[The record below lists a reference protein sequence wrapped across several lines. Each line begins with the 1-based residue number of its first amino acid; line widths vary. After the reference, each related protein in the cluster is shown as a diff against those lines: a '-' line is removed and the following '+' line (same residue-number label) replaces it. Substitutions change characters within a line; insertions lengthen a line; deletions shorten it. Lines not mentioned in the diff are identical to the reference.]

1 MSKTI
6 RRKGLKNVHGLYEW
20 RNEVRNRENA
30 SDVYFH
36 SDMMSR
42 KGGSYD
48 FTSQPCRE
56 IKKATKR
63 LTRTQISQ
71 LSIVALYFYPADAGW
86 MESVS
91 YRCAVAL
98 GGGGFRT
105 APYTFYSAL
114 QAD

>member
-6 RRKGLKNVHGLYEW
+6 RRKGLKNVHRLYEW

-63 LTRTQISQ
+63 LTRTQIRQ
-71 LSIVALYFYPADAGW
+71 LSKTSFLDEDFDIDSKSPKKAANSTYMYW
-86 MESVS
+86 
-91 YRCAVAL
+91 
-98 GGGGFRT
+98 
-105 APYTFYSAL
+105 
-114 QAD
+114 

>member
-6 RRKGLKNVHGLYEW
+6 RRKGLKNVNGLYEW

-42 KGGSYD
+42 KGGSHD

-63 LTRTQISQ
+63 LTRTQIRQ
-71 LSIVALYFYPADAGW
+71 LSKTDFLDEDFDIDSKSPKKAANSTYMYW
-86 MESVS
+86 
-91 YRCAVAL
+91 
-98 GGGGFRT
+98 
-105 APYTFYSAL
+105 
-114 QAD
+114 

>member
-63 LTRTQISQ
+63 LTRTQIRQ
-71 LSIVALYFYPADAGW
+71 LSKTSFLDEYFDIDSKSPKKAAQSTYMYW
-86 MESVS
+86 
-91 YRCAVAL
+91 
-98 GGGGFRT
+98 
-105 APYTFYSAL
+105 
-114 QAD
+114 

>member
-30 SDVYFH
+30 SEVYYH

-63 LTRTQISQ
+63 LTRTQIRQ
-71 LSIVALYFYPADAGW
+71 LSKTSFLDEDFDIDSKSPKKAAQSTYMYW
-86 MESVS
+86 
-91 YRCAVAL
+91 
-98 GGGGFRT
+98 
-105 APYTFYSAL
+105 
-114 QAD
+114 

>member
-30 SDVYFH
+30 SDAYFH

-63 LTRTQISQ
+63 LTRTQIRQ
-71 LSIVALYFYPADAGW
+71 LSKTSFLDEDFDIDSKSPKKAAKNAYMYW
-86 MESVS
+86 
-91 YRCAVAL
+91 
-98 GGGGFRT
+98 
-105 APYTFYSAL
+105 
-114 QAD
+114 

>member
-63 LTRTQISQ
+63 LTRTQIRQFSKTSFLDEDFDIDSKSPKKAAQ
-71 LSIVALYFYPADAGW
+71 STYMYW
-86 MESVS
+86 
-91 YRCAVAL
+91 
-98 GGGGFRT
+98 
-105 APYTFYSAL
+105 
-114 QAD
+114 

>member
-30 SDVYFH
+30 SEVYYH

-63 LTRTQISQ
+63 LTRTQIRQ
-71 LSIVALYFYPADAGW
+71 LSKTSFLDEDFDIDSKSPKKAANSTYMYW
-86 MESVS
+86 
-91 YRCAVAL
+91 
-98 GGGGFRT
+98 
-105 APYTFYSAL
+105 
-114 QAD
+114 

>member
-6 RRKGLKNVHGLYEW
+6 RRKGLKNVNGLYEW

-48 FTSQPCRE
+48 FTGQPCRE

-63 LTRTQISQ
+63 LTRTQIRQ
-71 LSIVALYFYPADAGW
+71 LSKTSFLDEDFDIDSKSPKKAANSNYMYW
-86 MESVS
+86 
-91 YRCAVAL
+91 
-98 GGGGFRT
+98 
-105 APYTFYSAL
+105 
-114 QAD
+114 

>member
-63 LTRTQISQ
+63 LTRTQIRQ
-71 LSIVALYFYPADAGW
+71 LSKTSFLDEDFDIDSKSPKRKPL
-86 MESVS
+86 
-91 YRCAVAL
+91 
-98 GGGGFRT
+98 RT
-105 APYTFYSAL
+105 LICIGEVTR
-114 QAD
+114 

>member
-30 SDVYFH
+30 SEVYYH

-63 LTRTQISQ
+63 LTRTQIRQ
-71 LSIVALYFYPADAGW
+71 LSKTSLLDEDFDIDSKSPKKAAQNTYMYW
-86 MESVS
+86 
-91 YRCAVAL
+91 
-98 GGGGFRT
+98 
-105 APYTFYSAL
+105 
-114 QAD
+114 

>member
-30 SDVYFH
+30 SEVYYH

-42 KGGSYD
+42 KGGFYD

-63 LTRTQISQ
+63 LTRTQIRQ
-71 LSIVALYFYPADAGW
+71 LSKTSFLDEDFDIDSKSPKKAAQSTYMYW
-86 MESVS
+86 
-91 YRCAVAL
+91 
-98 GGGGFRT
+98 
-105 APYTFYSAL
+105 
-114 QAD
+114 

>member
-6 RRKGLKNVHGLYEW
+6 RRKGLKNVNGLYEW

-30 SDVYFH
+30 SDVYYH

-63 LTRTQISQ
+63 LTRTQIRQ
-71 LSIVALYFYPADAGW
+71 LSKT
-86 MESVS
+86 S
-91 YRCAVAL
+91 YLDEDFDIDSKSPKKAAQS
-98 GGGGFRT
+98 T
-105 APYTFYSAL
+105 YMYW
-114 QAD
+114 

>member
-6 RRKGLKNVHGLYEW
+6 RRKGLKNVNGLYEW
-20 RNEVRNRENA
+20 RNEARNRENA

-71 LSIVALYFYPADAGW
+71 LSKTSFLDEDFDIDSKSPKKAAQSTYMYW
-86 MESVS
+86 
-91 YRCAVAL
+91 
-98 GGGGFRT
+98 
-105 APYTFYSAL
+105 
-114 QAD
+114 

>member
-63 LTRTQISQ
+63 LTRTQIRQ
-71 LSIVALYFYPADAGW
+71 LSKT
-86 MESVS
+86 S
-91 YRCAVAL
+91 YLDEDFDIDSKSPKKAANS
-98 GGGGFRT
+98 T
-105 APYTFYSAL
+105 YMYW
-114 QAD
+114 

>member
-20 RNEVRNRENA
+20 RNEIRNRENA

-71 LSIVALYFYPADAGW
+71 LSKTSFLDEDFDIDSKSPKKAAQSTYMYW
-86 MESVS
+86 
-91 YRCAVAL
+91 
-98 GGGGFRT
+98 
-105 APYTFYSAL
+105 
-114 QAD
+114 

>member
-48 FTSQPCRE
+48 STSQPCKE

-63 LTRTQISQ
+63 LTRTQIRQ
-71 LSIVALYFYPADAGW
+71 LSKTSFLDEDFDIDSKSPKKAANSNYMYW
-86 MESVS
+86 
-91 YRCAVAL
+91 
-98 GGGGFRT
+98 
-105 APYTFYSAL
+105 
-114 QAD
+114 

>member
-48 FTSQPCRE
+48 FTSQPYRE
-56 IKKATKR
+56 IKKVTKR
-63 LTRTQISQ
+63 LTRTQIRQ
-71 LSIVALYFYPADAGW
+71 LSKTSFLDEDFDIDSKSPKKAAQNTYMYW
-86 MESVS
+86 
-91 YRCAVAL
+91 
-98 GGGGFRT
+98 
-105 APYTFYSAL
+105 
-114 QAD
+114 

>member
-6 RRKGLKNVHGLYEW
+6 RRKGLKNVNGLYEW

-71 LSIVALYFYPADAGW
+71 LSKTSFLDEDFDIDSKSPKKAAQSTYMYW
-86 MESVS
+86 
-91 YRCAVAL
+91 
-98 GGGGFRT
+98 
-105 APYTFYSAL
+105 
-114 QAD
+114 

>member
-30 SDVYFH
+30 SDIYFH

-63 LTRTQISQ
+63 ITRTQIRQ
-71 LSIVALYFYPADAGW
+71 LSKTSFLDEDFDIDSKSPKKAAKNVYMYW
-86 MESVS
+86 
-91 YRCAVAL
+91 
-98 GGGGFRT
+98 
-105 APYTFYSAL
+105 
-114 QAD
+114 

>member
-63 LTRTQISQ
+63 LTRTQIRQ
-71 LSIVALYFYPADAGW
+71 LSKT
-86 MESVS
+86 S
-91 YRCAVAL
+91 YLDEDFDIDSKSPKKAAQS
-98 GGGGFRT
+98 T
-105 APYTFYSAL
+105 YMYW
-114 QAD
+114 

>member
-30 SDVYFH
+30 SDDYFH

-56 IKKATKR
+56 IKEATKR
-63 LTRTQISQ
+63 LTRTQIRQ
-71 LSIVALYFYPADAGW
+71 LSKTSFLDEDFDIDSKSPKKAAKNVYMYW
-86 MESVS
+86 
-91 YRCAVAL
+91 
-98 GGGGFRT
+98 
-105 APYTFYSAL
+105 
-114 QAD
+114 

>member
-6 RRKGLKNVHGLYEW
+6 RRKGLKNVNGLYEW

-63 LTRTQISQ
+63 LTRTQIRQ
-71 LSIVALYFYPADAGW
+71 LSKTDFLDEDFDIDSKSPKKAANSTYMYW
-86 MESVS
+86 
-91 YRCAVAL
+91 
-98 GGGGFRT
+98 
-105 APYTFYSAL
+105 
-114 QAD
+114 

>member
-36 SDMMSR
+36 SDMLSR

-63 LTRTQISQ
+63 LTRTQIRQ
-71 LSIVALYFYPADAGW
+71 LSKT
-86 MESVS
+86 S
-91 YRCAVAL
+91 YLDEDFDIDSKSPKKAAQS
-98 GGGGFRT
+98 T
-105 APYTFYSAL
+105 YMYW
-114 QAD
+114 

>member
-6 RRKGLKNVHGLYEW
+6 RRKGLKNVHGFYEW

-30 SDVYFH
+30 SEVYYH

-42 KGGSYD
+42 KGGFYD

-63 LTRTQISQ
+63 LTRTQIRQ
-71 LSIVALYFYPADAGW
+71 LSKTSFLDEDFDIDSKSPKKAAQNTYMYW
-86 MESVS
+86 
-91 YRCAVAL
+91 
-98 GGGGFRT
+98 
-105 APYTFYSAL
+105 
-114 QAD
+114 

>member
-6 RRKGLKNVHGLYEW
+6 RRKGLKNVNGLYEW

-63 LTRTQISQ
+63 LTRTQIRQ
-71 LSIVALYFYPADAGW
+71 LSKTSFLDEDFDIDSKSPKKAANSNYMYW
-86 MESVS
+86 
-91 YRCAVAL
+91 
-98 GGGGFRT
+98 
-105 APYTFYSAL
+105 
-114 QAD
+114 

>member
-48 FTSQPCRE
+48 FTSQPCKE

-63 LTRTQISQ
+63 LTRTQIRQ
-71 LSIVALYFYPADAGW
+71 LSKTSFLDEDFDIDSKSPKKAANSTYMYW
-86 MESVS
+86 
-91 YRCAVAL
+91 
-98 GGGGFRT
+98 
-105 APYTFYSAL
+105 
-114 QAD
+114 

>member
-71 LSIVALYFYPADAGW
+71 LSKTSFLDEDFDIDSKSPKKDAQSTYMYW
-86 MESVS
+86 
-91 YRCAVAL
+91 
-98 GGGGFRT
+98 
-105 APYTFYSAL
+105 
-114 QAD
+114 

>member
-63 LTRTQISQ
+63 LTRTQIRQ
-71 LSIVALYFYPADAGW
+71 LSKTSFLDEDFDIDSKSPKKAAKNVYMYW
-86 MESVS
+86 
-91 YRCAVAL
+91 
-98 GGGGFRT
+98 
-105 APYTFYSAL
+105 
-114 QAD
+114 

>member
-30 SDVYFH
+30 SDVYSH

-63 LTRTQISQ
+63 LTRTQIRQ
-71 LSIVALYFYPADAGW
+71 LSKTSFLDEDFDIDSKSPKKAAKNTYMYW
-86 MESVS
+86 
-91 YRCAVAL
+91 
-98 GGGGFRT
+98 
-105 APYTFYSAL
+105 
-114 QAD
+114 

>member
-30 SDVYFH
+30 SDVYYH

-63 LTRTQISQ
+63 LTRTQIRQ
-71 LSIVALYFYPADAGW
+71 LSKTSFLDEDFDIDSKSPKKAAKNVYMYW
-86 MESVS
+86 
-91 YRCAVAL
+91 
-98 GGGGFRT
+98 
-105 APYTFYSAL
+105 
-114 QAD
+114 

>member
-56 IKKATKR
+56 IKKVTKR
-63 LTRTQISQ
+63 LTRTQIRQ
-71 LSIVALYFYPADAGW
+71 LSKTSFLDEDFDIDSKSPKKAAQNTYMYW
-86 MESVS
+86 
-91 YRCAVAL
+91 
-98 GGGGFRT
+98 
-105 APYTFYSAL
+105 
-114 QAD
+114 

>member
-6 RRKGLKNVHGLYEW
+6 RRKGLKNLHGLYEW

-30 SDVYFH
+30 SEVYYH

-56 IKKATKR
+56 IKQATKR
-63 LTRTQISQ
+63 LTRTQIRQ
-71 LSIVALYFYPADAGW
+71 LSKTSFLDEDFDIDSKYPKKAAKNTYMYW
-86 MESVS
+86 
-91 YRCAVAL
+91 
-98 GGGGFRT
+98 
-105 APYTFYSAL
+105 
-114 QAD
+114 

>member
-6 RRKGLKNVHGLYEW
+6 RRKGLKNVHGFYEW

-30 SDVYFH
+30 SEVYYH

-63 LTRTQISQ
+63 LTRTQIRQ
-71 LSIVALYFYPADAGW
+71 LSKTSFLDEDFDIDSKSPKKAAQSTYMYW
-86 MESVS
+86 
-91 YRCAVAL
+91 
-98 GGGGFRT
+98 
-105 APYTFYSAL
+105 
-114 QAD
+114 

>member
-6 RRKGLKNVHGLYEW
+6 RRKGLKNVNGLYEW
-20 RNEVRNRENA
+20 RNEVHNRENA

-63 LTRTQISQ
+63 LTRTQIRQ
-71 LSIVALYFYPADAGW
+71 LSK
-86 MESVS
+86 
-91 YRCAVAL
+91 
-98 GGGGFRT
+98 T
-105 APYTFYSAL
+105 AFLDEDFDIDSKSPKKAANSTYMYW
-114 QAD
+114 

>member
-6 RRKGLKNVHGLYEW
+6 RRKGLKNVNGLYEW

-63 LTRTQISQ
+63 LTRTQIRQ
-71 LSIVALYFYPADAGW
+71 LSKTDFLDEDFDIDSKSPKKAANSTYAYW
-86 MESVS
+86 
-91 YRCAVAL
+91 
-98 GGGGFRT
+98 
-105 APYTFYSAL
+105 
-114 QAD
+114 

>member
-6 RRKGLKNVHGLYEW
+6 RRKGLKNIHGFYEW
-20 RNEVRNRENA
+20 RNEARNRENA
-30 SDVYFH
+30 SDIYFH

-63 LTRTQISQ
+63 ITRTQIRQ
-71 LSIVALYFYPADAGW
+71 LSKTSFLDEDFDIDSKSPKKAAKNVYMYW
-86 MESVS
+86 
-91 YRCAVAL
+91 
-98 GGGGFRT
+98 
-105 APYTFYSAL
+105 
-114 QAD
+114 